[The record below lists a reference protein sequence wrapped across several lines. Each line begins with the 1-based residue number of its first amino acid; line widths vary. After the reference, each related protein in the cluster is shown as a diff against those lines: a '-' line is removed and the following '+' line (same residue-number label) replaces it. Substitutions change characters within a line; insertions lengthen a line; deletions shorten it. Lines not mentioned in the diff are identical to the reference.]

1 MFIDHIIEIIK
12 EVRSSTKNKIKTT
25 DIDSKVNGSSKSNKK

>member
-12 EVRSSTKNKIKTT
+12 EIRSSTKNKIKTT
-25 DIDSKVNGSSKSNKK
+25 DIDSKVNGSLKSRIK